1 MGRIKIEKKSE
12 AELKEMG
19 VFSWP
24 IWQKDVSRFD
34 WHYDSDEKCY
44 ILEGNVTVESEDGQK
59 VTVQAGDF
67 VTFPEG
73 MDCVWDIK
81 KPIRKHYSF
90 S

>member
-1 MGRIKIEKKSE
+1 MSRIKIEKKSE

-24 IWQKDVSRFD
+24 IWQKEISNFD
-34 WHYDSDEKCY
+34 WHYDSQEKCY
-44 ILEGNVTVESEDGQK
+44 ILEGEVSVEAEGETVSFQG
-59 VTVQAGDF
+59 GDF
-67 VTFPEG
+67 VTFPSG

-81 KPIRKHYSF
+81 KDVRKHYNF